1 MNQTRLS
8 TCHCFDLLLVLIEF
22 TGYQFLLSTRKD
34 ASSDLLLVLNR
45 FHNLPHDDHRSIGF
59 CLTFFLQHLDSPIVF
74 VIFII
79 VTTLFPTAGASKGNP
94 PPSFMHDHL
103 HYSYYSY
110 IHASIA
116 GQLSSFPLHGR
127 ISNKLGRIKL
137 SEAQSELVQAWSKAW
152 SEAA

>member
-1 MNQTRLS
+1 MY
-8 TCHCFDLLLVLIEF
+8 LIDF
-22 TGYQFLLSTRKD
+22 TIYPTTII
-34 ASSDLLLVLNR
+34 
-45 FHNLPHDDHRSIGF
+45 DHRSISF

-79 VTTLFPTAGASKGNP
+79 VTTLFPPAGASKGNP

-103 HYSYYSY
+103 YYSYYSY

-137 SEAQSELVQAWSKAW
+137 PEDSVRVGASVVKGLVRGGVTGRCESD
-152 SEAA
+152 

>member
-1 MNQTRLS
+1 MRESSFRQLQS
-8 TCHCFDLLLVLIEF
+8 AIALLAF
-22 TGYQFLLSTRKD
+22 RKA
-34 ASSDLLLVLNR
+34 ASSMACEPPLA
-45 FHNLPHDDHRSIGF
+45 
-59 CLTFFLQHLDSPIVF
+59 
-74 VIFII
+74 
-79 VTTLFPTAGASKGNP
+79 TLFPPAGASKGNP

-137 SEAQSELVQAWSKAW
+137 SEAQSELVQAWSEAW